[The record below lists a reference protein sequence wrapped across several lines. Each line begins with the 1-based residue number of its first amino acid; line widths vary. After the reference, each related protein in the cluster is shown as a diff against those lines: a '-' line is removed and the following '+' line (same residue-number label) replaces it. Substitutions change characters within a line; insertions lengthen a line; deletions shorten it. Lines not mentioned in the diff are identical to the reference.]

1 MNYILK
7 MNIIIKIIKMKKPY
21 STHDTKM
28 KFNSS
33 NAINVY

>member
-21 STHDTKM
+21 FTHDIKM
-28 KFNSS
+28 RFNSS
-33 NAINVY
+33 NMINAH